1 MANLLPRIAIS
12 LRARRCGR
20 LTRTRNQRCTSGC
33 TSLLHPG
40 RHDKCLSGFPLLP
53 LNCCNCIAITR
64 FLREPLLA
72 GDTRYAL
79 RECARFPRA
88 NKCLIY
94 ARVTRERSSVFP
106 RWREAGID
114 EYITLDVRG
123 RCRQCV
129 LEIREPPRKRLIS
142 RTQGYFNAP
151 PISCRLFF
159 RSAPPLCQNSSLST
173 LESRVVPN
181 HSSLEI
187 N

>member
-88 NKCLIY
+88 
-94 ARVTRERSSVFP
+94 
-106 RWREAGID
+106 D